1 MTARLLGASAPAVL
15 ASLFVVTP
23 ALADAAPKPNSGIW
37 ASVGVPLGLG
47 IHRGPN
53 QFFFGAEA
61 SVFHLNRDFR
71 WLGGYADIV
80 AEPSSEAVRVS
91 VGPEIGMAI
100 LGIDAGY
107 VKELGGAE
115 RHGFA
120 VRPML
125 TLAFTTFAFRVGH
138 FPGDDGGTYGELTL
152 LVKVPFEIKTEP
164 HRIPRPATRAVEDAA
179 Y

>member
-1 MTARLLGASAPAVL
+1 MKARTLAAAAPAVL
-15 ASLFVVTP
+15 AALFAVTP

-37 ASVGVPLGLG
+37 GSAGVPLGLG

-91 VGPEIGMAI
+91 VGPEIGMAV
-100 LGIDAGY
+100 LGMDAGY
-107 VKELGGAE
+107 VREIGGAG

-125 TLAFTTFAFRVGH
+125 TLAFTTLAFRVGH

-152 LVKVPFEIKTEP
+152 LVKIPFEIKTEP
-164 HRIPRPATRAVEDAA
+164 RLIPRPAMRREDAA

>member
-1 MTARLLGASAPAVL
+1 MSPKLLASAVVALSVVPFAVSPAR
-15 ASLFVVTP
+15 
-23 ALADAAPKPNSGIW
+23 ADAAPKPSSGLW
-37 ASVGVPLGLG
+37 GSVGVPLGLG
-47 IHRGPN
+47 LHRGPN

-61 SVFHLNRDFR
+61 SLFHLNRDFR

-91 VGPEIGMAI
+91 VGPEIGMAV

-107 VKELGGAE
+107 VRELGGTK

-125 TLAFTTFAFRVGH
+125 SLAFTTLAFRIGH
-138 FPGDDGGTYGELTL
+138 FPGEEGGTYGELTL
-152 LVKVPFEIKTEP
+152 LVKVPFEISTEP
-164 HRIPRPATRAVEDAA
+164 YRHARPATP
-179 Y
+179 